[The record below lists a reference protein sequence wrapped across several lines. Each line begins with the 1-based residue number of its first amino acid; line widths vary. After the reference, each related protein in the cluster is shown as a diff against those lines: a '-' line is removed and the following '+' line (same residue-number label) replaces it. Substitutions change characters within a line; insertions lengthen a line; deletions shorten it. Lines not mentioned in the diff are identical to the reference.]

1 MLEYSHFVT
10 DVMGF
15 SNFFS
20 NSVSSLLEGGDFK
33 VYLSQSDHP
42 CSCLG
47 FGRIGL
53 GVFPF
58 GLGCHTPL
66 ALHLLMLVLQI
77 Q

>member
-1 MLEYSHFVT
+1 MLDYSHFVT

-15 SNFFS
+15 SIFSYNF
-20 NSVSSLLEGGDFK
+20 VSSSLEGGAFM
-33 VYLSQSDHP
+33 VYLTDHP

-47 FGRIGL
+47 FGGVGL

-58 GLGCHTPL
+58 GLRCHTPL
-66 ALHLLMLVLQI
+66 ALHLVMLVLQL